1 MLPVQ
6 LQLRQQQQHTLRSYK
21 PTPLSCVTSLS
32 NSLSA
37 AATAASSLAAGGS
50 GERGKAYFKH
60 HPGTAPLLLA
70 QPPPSQVSVFCAY
83 IEAHRNAQAYLHL
96 HTKRDPQHPTSF
108 LIRAANFDA
117 EYAFT
122 RGTQAISGTYLG
134 ARAVAGSGSM
144 FGLAKVLILVSSG
157 IFQHR
162 VLLLCTC
169 SFHVS
174 LFCAVLTDI
183 HVAGWHC
190 HIHN

>member
-1 MLPVQ
+1 MASPVIIAGK
-6 LQLRQQQQHTLRSYK
+6 TTVEAGDKAKGGWSGAYTK
-21 PTPLSCVTSLS
+21 NSPDSPTATGT
-32 NSLSA
+32 
-37 AATAASSLAAGGS
+37 TAAIASECFL
-50 GERGKAYFKH
+50 
-60 HPGTAPLLLA
+60 
-70 QPPPSQVSVFCAY
+70 C
-83 IEAHRNAQAYLHL
+83 IHRNTQAYLHL

-144 FGLAKVLILVSSG
+144 FGLAKVLIPVSSG

-190 HIHN
+190 YIHN

>member
-1 MLPVQ
+1 MFSVHH
-6 LQLRQQQQHTLRSYK
+6 RG
-21 PTPLSCVTSLS
+21 
-32 NSLSA
+32 A
-37 AATAASSLAAGGS
+37 A
-50 GERGKAYFKH
+50 
-60 HPGTAPLLLA
+60 
-70 QPPPSQVSVFCAY
+70 
-83 IEAHRNAQAYLHL
+83 NAQAYPNLY
-96 HTKRDPQHPTSF
+96 TKRDPQHPTSF
-108 LIRAANFDA
+108 LICAANFDA

-144 FGLAKVLILVSSG
+144 FGLAKVLIPVSSG

-162 VLLLCTC
+162 VLLLCMC

-190 HIHN
+190 YIHN